1 MLGAMFC
8 ASASAAN
15 ALEKNYDD
23 AKAGDLLY
31 DVVFNAKDG
40 VFVPDVI
47 SKAKDCTIQTSDDG
61 KTLTITHDTDK
72 GRFWYGGAIDGLEIG
87 EGKTYTLKGKV
98 QIIGLNSGVYINYPN
113 DGTSYGE
120 LYGFYGGR
128 QDNNDMTLAKGG
140 GKTAGTVTK
149 EDGSLLCNGSAYA
162 KYDFK
167 AVQEANADGFAEF
180 MIVVDGYNFAVY
192 FNNVLFDKHVGTA
205 DEFANANK
213 FGIAFY
219 LYNKNAGIVAKD
231 FQVFKGDLTDLPV
244 ETEAPATQPETPTT
258 DAPTT
263 DAPTTDA
270 PTTDAP
276 VTEPDSPVTGD
287 NTAVILMIV
296 AVVAMLGTAVTVKV
310 VREK

>member
-1 MLGAMFC
+1 M
-8 ASASAAN
+8 
-15 ALEKNYDD
+15 
-23 AKAGDLLY
+23 
-31 DVVFNAKDG
+31 FNAKDG
-40 VFVPDVI
+40 VFVPGVI
-47 SKAKDCTIQTSDDG
+47 SKAKDCAIQTSDDG
-61 KTLTITHDTDK
+61 KTLTITHDNDTAK

-87 EGKTYTLKGKV
+87 EGKSYTLKGKV
-98 QIIGLNSGVYINYPN
+98 QIFGINAGVYINYPN

-128 QDNNDMTLAKGG
+128 QDNNDMTLGKGG
-140 GKTAGTVTK
+140 GKATGSVTK
-149 EDGSLLCNGSAYA
+149 DDGSLLCDGSAYA

-167 AVQEANADGFAEF
+167 AAQEANADGFAEF
-180 MIVVDGYNFAVY
+180 MIVVDGYDFAVY
-192 FNNVLFDKHVGTA
+192 FNNVLFDKHIGTA
-205 DEFANANK
+205 EEFANSNK

-219 LYNKNAGIVAKD
+219 VYNKNSGIIAKD
-231 FQVFKGDLTDLPV
+231 FQVFKGDLTNLPAD
-244 ETEAPATQPETPTT
+244 TEAPATQPET
-258 DAPTT
+258 
-263 DAPTTDA
+263 

>member
-1 MLGAMFC
+1 MKKILSVLLCVVMLGAMFC

-31 DVVFNAKDG
+31 DVVFNATDG
-40 VFVPDVI
+40 VYVPGVI
-47 SKAKDCTIQTSDDG
+47 NKAKDCTIQTSDDG
-61 KTLTITHDTDK
+61 KTITLTHDTAK

-140 GKTAGTVTK
+140 GKTAGTMTK

-180 MIVVDGYNFAVY
+180 MIVVDGYDFAVY
-192 FNNVLFDKHVGTA
+192 FNNVLFDKHAGTA

-213 FGIAFY
+213 LGIAFY
-219 LYNKNAGIVAKD
+219 LYNKDAGIVAKD
-231 FQVFKGDLTDLPV
+231 FRVFKGDLTSLPAD
-244 ETEAPATQPETPTT
+244 TEAPATQPGT
-258 DAPTT
+258 
-263 DAPTTDA
+263 

>member
-1 MLGAMFC
+1 MKKILSVLLFVVMLGAMFC

-40 VFVPDVI
+40 VYVPGVI

-61 KTLTITHDTDK
+61 KTLTITHDTAK
-72 GRFWYGGAIDGLEIG
+72 GRFWYGGEIAGLEIG
-87 EGKTYTLKGKV
+87 AGKTYTLKGKV
-98 QIIGLNSGVYINYPN
+98 QIIGTNSGVYINYPN
-113 DGTSYGE
+113 DGTSYGD

-128 QDNNDMTLAKGG
+128 QDNNDMTLGKGG
-140 GKTAGTVTK
+140 GKATGTVTK
-149 EDGSLLCNGSAYA
+149 EDGSLLCDGSAYA

-167 AVQEANADGFAEF
+167 AAQEANADGFAEF

-231 FQVFKGDLTDLPV
+231 FQIFKGDLTNLPAD
-244 ETEAPATQPETPTT
+244 TEAPATQPET
-258 DAPTT
+258 
-263 DAPTTDA
+263 

>member
-1 MLGAMFC
+1 MKKILSVLLCVVMLGAMFC

-15 ALEKNYDD
+15 ALTKNYDD

-40 VFVPDVI
+40 VFVPGVI
-47 SKAKDCTIQTSDDG
+47 SKAKDCAIQTSDDG
-61 KTLTITHDTDK
+61 KTLTITHDNDTAK

-87 EGKTYTLKGKV
+87 EGKSYTLKGKV
-98 QIIGLNSGVYINYPN
+98 QIFGINAGVYINYPN

-128 QDNNDMTLAKGG
+128 QDNNDMTLGKGG
-140 GKTAGTVTK
+140 GKATGSVTK
-149 EDGSLLCNGSAYA
+149 DDGSLLCDGSAYA

-167 AVQEANADGFAEF
+167 AAQEANADGFAEF
-180 MIVVDGYNFAVY
+180 MIVVDGYDFAVY
-192 FNNVLFDKHVGTA
+192 FNNVLFDKHIGTA
-205 DEFANANK
+205 EEFANSNK
-213 FGIAFY
+213 LGIAFY
-219 LYNKNAGIVAKD
+219 VYNKNSGIIAKD
-231 FQVFKGDLTDLPV
+231 FQIFKGDLTNLPAD
-244 ETEAPATQPETPTT
+244 TEAPATQPET
-258 DAPTT
+258 
-263 DAPTTDA
+263 